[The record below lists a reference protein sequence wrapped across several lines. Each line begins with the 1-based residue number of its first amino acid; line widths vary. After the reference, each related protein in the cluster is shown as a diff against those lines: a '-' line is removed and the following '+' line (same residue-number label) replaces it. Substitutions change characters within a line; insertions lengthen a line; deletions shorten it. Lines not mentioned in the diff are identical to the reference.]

1 MKIFNMIKVTADEV
15 KLNPNIGTWS
25 WLLHRLSGLS
35 LLFYLLAH
43 LWVLGSANSGP
54 EVFNERL
61 KSVQSP
67 LFHFLEIGLILIIF
81 YHMVNGLAITVMDFA
96 DISHKHKAVVTTMV
110 IVFAILAIITLAV
123 ILPRVFDGAHASIGG
138 LA

>member
-1 MKIFNMIKVTADEV
+1 MNIFKMIKGTTDEV

-25 WLLHRLSGLS
+25 WLLHRLSGLA
-35 LLFYLLAH
+35 LLFYLFAH

-61 KSVQSP
+61 GMVQSP
-67 LFHFLEIGLILIIF
+67 LFHVLEIGLILIIF

-96 DISHKHKAVVTTMV
+96 DVSHKHKIVVTAMV
-110 IVFAILAIITLAV
+110 AVFAILAIVTLAV
-123 ILPRVFDGAHASIGG
+123 ILPRIFGGAHASIGG